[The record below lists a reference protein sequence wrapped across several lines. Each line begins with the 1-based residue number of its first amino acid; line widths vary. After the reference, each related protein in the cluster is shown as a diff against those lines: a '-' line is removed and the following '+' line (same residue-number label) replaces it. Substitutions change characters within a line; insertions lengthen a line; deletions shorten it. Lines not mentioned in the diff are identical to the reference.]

1 MPTMPAEQLFP
12 QQAGSPS
19 NANTA
24 AATDTGSSS
33 SSGAAGG
40 ADSSSS
46 VVPGLSAELQAA
58 LDLTNSYRRCVIQAV
73 PLFGVL
79 AGKRHFSL
87 TSVDAWLA

>member
-1 MPTMPAEQLFP
+1 
-12 QQAGSPS
+12 
-19 NANTA
+19 
-24 AATDTGSSS
+24 
-33 SSGAAGG
+33 
-40 ADSSSS
+40 

-58 LDLTNSYRRCVIQAV
+58 LDLTNSYRRCVTQAV